1 MVETQ
6 QTAGRG
12 MPGEND
18 TARFLRDL
26 RQLRDYAG
34 LGQAELAARAHYP
47 REHITAA
54 EIGPAAPDL
63 PLLSAYV
70 RGCGGTVEDWEE
82 RWRALTNTPALPLAS
97 ARSAGCS
104 TAASAGARI
113 GSISPAADIPD
124 PAVIMAALNRVAE
137 KIAAST
143 PSSRPPRSSLSPIS
157 PFSTAQASTA
167 QASTAKPSTR
177 QPPVAQ
183 SSMGAHGGTG
193 TAAAAA
199 KPAGRGATTSIKP
212 TAAAGGAG
220 GAAGASA
227 ATGTSVTTGT
237 SAITGTSV
245 TTATSAATGTTK
257 ESRVSAAAAKR
268 VAVGRRFGLTSRTT
282 VAALVALAI
291 CVIAAVLAIF
301 A

>member
-6 QTAGRG
+6 QTTSYGT
-12 MPGEND
+12 PEDD
-18 TARFLRDL
+18 TARFLREL

-47 REHITAA
+47 REYITAA
-54 EIGPAAPDL
+54 ESGPAAPDL

-82 RWRALTNTPALPLAS
+82 RWRALTNTPALPLVS
-97 ARSAGCS
+97 TRSAGYS

-143 PSSRPPRSSLSPIS
+143 PAARPQRSSLSPIE
-157 PFSTAQASTA
+157 PFSTAQTSTA
-167 QASTAKPSTR
+167 QTSTAQTSTAKSSTAKSSTR
-177 QPPVAQ
+177 QSPVAQ
-183 SSMGAHGGTG
+183 SST
-193 TAAAAA
+193 
-199 KPAGRGATTSIKP
+199 IKP
-212 TAAAGGAG
+212 TAAAP
-220 GAAGASA
+220 AAVASVATGASNEPQDSTVA
-227 ATGTSVTTGT
+227 AER
-237 SAITGTSV
+237 A
-245 TTATSAATGTTK
+245 
-257 ESRVSAAAAKR
+257 
-268 VAVGRRFGLTSRTT
+268 AVGRRFGLTSRAT

-291 CVIAAVLAIF
+291 CVIVAVLAIF

>member
-6 QTAGRG
+6 QTTSYGT
-12 MPGEND
+12 PEDD
-18 TARFLRDL
+18 TARFLREL

-47 REHITAA
+47 REYITAA
-54 EIGPAAPDL
+54 ESGPAAPDL

-82 RWRALTNTPALPLAS
+82 RWRALTNTPALPLVS
-97 ARSAGCS
+97 TRSAGYS

-137 KIAAST
+137 KITAST
-143 PSSRPPRSSLSPIS
+143 PAARPQRSSLSPIE
-157 PFSTAQASTA
+157 PFSTAQTSTA
-167 QASTAKPSTR
+167 QTSTAKSSTAKSSTR
-177 QPPVAQ
+177 QSPVAQ
-183 SSMGAHGGTG
+183 SST
-193 TAAAAA
+193 
-199 KPAGRGATTSIKP
+199 IKP
-212 TAAAGGAG
+212 TAAAPTAV
-220 GAAGASA
+220 ASVATGASNEPQASTVA
-227 ATGTSVTTGT
+227 AER
-237 SAITGTSV
+237 A
-245 TTATSAATGTTK
+245 
-257 ESRVSAAAAKR
+257 
-268 VAVGRRFGLTSRTT
+268 AVGRRFGLTSRAT

-291 CVIAAVLAIF
+291 CVIVAVLAIF

>member
-1 MVETQ
+1 MVEAQ

-12 MPGEND
+12 MPGDD
-18 TARFLRDL
+18 TARFLREL

-104 TAASAGARI
+104 TASSAGARI

-167 QASTAKPSTR
+167 QASTAKSSTR
-177 QPPVAQ
+177 QSPVAQ
-183 SSMGAHGGTG
+183 SSMGSHGGIG
-193 TAAAAA
+193 TATAAA
-199 KPAGRGATTSIKP
+199 KPAGPGVTTPIKP
-212 TAAAGGAG
+212 TAAAAGAGGAG

-227 ATGTSVTTGT
+227 ATGASANTEASANTGT
-237 SAITGTSV
+237 A
-245 TTATSAATGTTK
+245 K
-257 ESRVSAAAAKR
+257 EPRVSIAAAKR
-268 VAVGRRFGLTSRTT
+268 AAVGRRFGLTSRTT

-291 CVIAAVLAIF
+291 CVIVAVLAIF